1 MATNKISYAKMNLK
15 VDTTVNHFDFK
26 GNEIEVL
33 QYLPAADKYDFIML
47 TLQKS
52 EEDGIYNE
60 NKLDMYFHLHLIYM
74 YTNISFTEKQ
84 REDEYKL
91 YDAMQ
96 SNGLIDA
103 VIEHMPAVEY
113 EMLQTQVNVMVER
126 LTAHHHSVSALV
138 QKIVSDLPR
147 NAEAAAQMVDG
158 FDKEK
163 YQNVLRL
170 AAATG
175 NRE

>member
-1 MATNKISYAKMNLK
+1 
-15 VDTTVNHFDFK
+15 
-26 GNEIEVL
+26 
-33 QYLPAADKYDFIML
+33 ML

-103 VIEHMPAVEY
+103 VIEHMPSAEY
-113 EMLQTQVNVMVER
+113 EMLQSQVNVMVER

-147 NAEAAAQMVDG
+147 NAEAAAKMVDG

-163 YQNVLRL
+163 Y
-170 AAATG
+170 
-175 NRE
+175 

>member
-74 YTNISFTEKQ
+74 YTNISFTEK
-84 REDEYKL
+84 
-91 YDAMQ
+91 
-96 SNGLIDA
+96 
-103 VIEHMPAVEY
+103 
-113 EMLQTQVNVMVER
+113 
-126 LTAHHHSVSALV
+126 
-138 QKIVSDLPR
+138 
-147 NAEAAAQMVDG
+147 
-158 FDKEK
+158 
-163 YQNVLRL
+163 
-170 AAATG
+170 
-175 NRE
+175 